1 MTAEVLYKASVLKDL
16 KRLDRREA
24 LRIVEWIDADLAL
37 LPGKDKAVVGP
48 FKGLFSYR
56 VRDYRIV
63 STILGGSI
71 LVLRIAHRRE
81 VTKT

>member
-1 MTAEVLYKASVLKDL
+1 MAAEVLYKASALKDL

-24 LRIVEWIDADLAL
+24 LRIVERIDADLAAH
-37 LPGKDKAVVGP
+37 PGKDTALVGP

-56 VRDYRIV
+56 VRDCRIV

-71 LVLRIAHRRE
+71 LVIRIARRRE
-81 VTKT
+81 VYKT